1 MTQLNFSNKGGT
13 HPDRLSI
20 IQKLINAYKMWH
32 EFLPHFPKN
41 SRYTLGSKI
50 DSLFIETIKCIMIAK
65 YLNPKD
71 KIAHLKKASLGLDLL
86 KFFLQLSWEIK
97 SLDNKKYIALSEKI
111 EEIGKMIGG
120 WIGKTKKLLEKTPAK
135 K

>member
-1 MTQLNFSNKGGT
+1 MTQLNFSHKDFT
-13 HPDRLSI
+13 SDKLSI
-20 IQKLINAYKMWH
+20 IQKLTNAYKIWH

-50 DSLFIETIKCIMIAK
+50 DSLFIETIKCIIIAK
-65 YLNPKD
+65 YLNPKE
-71 KIAHLKKASLGLDLL
+71 KIAHLEKASLGLDLL

-97 SLDNKKYIALSEKI
+97 ALDNKKYIALSEKI

-120 WIGKTKKLLEKTPAK
+120 WIGKTKKLLEKTPANK
-135 K
+135 